1 MEGAAMNKML
11 CSVSGI
17 QNKQCKTQLKNALRK
32 IQGIQEVGVNQTTGT
47 VQVRYN
53 EPATELDI
61 KNCIENTGFKIVY
74 E

>member
-1 MEGAAMNKML
+1 MNTVL

-17 QNKQCKTQLKNALRK
+17 NDKGCKAQIRNALDTVN
-32 IQGIQEVGVNQTTGT
+32 GVTEVGVNLTTGT
-47 VQVRYN
+47 VEVKYN
-53 EPATELDI
+53 EPATANQI